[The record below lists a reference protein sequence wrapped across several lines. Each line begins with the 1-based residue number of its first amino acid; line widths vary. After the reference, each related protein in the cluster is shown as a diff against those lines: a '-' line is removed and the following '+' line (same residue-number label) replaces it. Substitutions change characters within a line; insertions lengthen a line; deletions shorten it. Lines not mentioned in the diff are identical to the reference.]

1 MAFVIK
7 QKGEQMDKAIEALKL
22 QIGYKGCWNCVNQI
36 EPMRMCEWAERGG
49 DGCVHWIC
57 PKWERR
63 INDGYGDKKKES
75 NL

>member
-1 MAFVIK
+1 
-7 QKGEQMDKAIEALKL
+7 MDKAIEALKL